1 MGPPMVP
8 VLVYLGLSYA
18 AFCAFVA
25 ALQGVVMERLG
36 AALPSP
42 SHGKPAGI
50 VADLL
55 LIHLHFVCR
64 VVVDSYLFCI

>member
-25 ALQGVVMERLG
+25 ALQGVVMARLG

-42 SHGKPAGI
+42 SPGKGTGYATRTASDVTIPHPQLATPMQ
-50 VADLL
+50 V
-55 LIHLHFVCR
+55 
-64 VVVDSYLFCI
+64 